1 MAVNTLRLRQNGHH
15 FTEGIFK
22 WIFWN
27 ENVWILIIISL
38 KFVPEGPIDYIP
50 ALFQTM
56 TGRRPG
62 NKPLSEP
69 MMVSFPMHICITR
82 PQLTVG
88 MFAWISNYIPNQ
100 ICDIITYQ
108 CPNLRQNY
116 DFIKRYPVAL
126 KNYDQIDGLG
136 LKSVWVYDHSVFSH
150 IKTFTICR
158 ILRTDSVCAEL
169 F

>member
-1 MAVNTLRLRQNGHH
+1 MADWGQDKMDIRD
-15 FTEGIFK
+15 FTDGIFK
-22 WIFWN
+22 WIFWHK
-27 ENVWILIIISL
+27 NVWILIIISL

-56 TGRRPG
+56 TRGGPG

-69 MMVSFPMHICITR
+69 MMVSFPMHICITW

-88 MFAWISNYIPNQ
+88 MLAWMSNYIPNQ
-100 ICDIITYQ
+100 ICDIITYP
-108 CPNLRQNY
+108 CPNLRQNN

-126 KNYDQIDGLG
+126 KNHDQIDGSG
-136 LKSVWVYDHSVFSH
+136 LKSVWVYDHLVFAH
-150 IKTFTICR
+150 IKTSTICR
-158 ILRTDSVCAEL
+158 ILRIDCLYAEL